1 MKETILAAIHAVG
14 PELDRL
20 SRNIYDN
27 PELGY
32 EEFKACAWHTELLE
46 KHGFSIEK
54 NYCDI
59 ATAYKA
65 TYDSN
70 KSGLTVAFLA
80 EYDALPMGHGC
91 GHQMQGPAI
100 LGAAEALKHALQG
113 KPYTLVVY
121 GTPGEEGGAGKRIM
135 LDDGFIHELD
145 VALMMHGGPATQVD
159 VKSMAM
165 KSIEVIFKGKSA
177 HAALKPEQG
186 RSALD
191 ALLLTFQGLE
201 YMREHV
207 KEDTRIHYT
216 VVDAGGPANVVPA
229 HAKGSFYLRSYNSTY
244 LETIW
249 ERFKKVVE
257 GASLMT
263 ETSYEIINSPL
274 MNRESKVP
282 VHSLNELIMDNA
294 KSIGAPNIKGAREK
308 TGSTDFGDVTYVL
321 PGSCLRIAFVPD
333 GTASHSQEY
342 LDAGKTK
349 AAHDAIIYSA
359 KILAATAYDLI
370 ENPEALKAV
379 QDEFRTTLEKMKQV

>member
-1 MKETILAAIHAVG
+1 MKEKLYQYIDQVKDELIVMSDQIYDR
-14 PELDRL
+14 PELMFK
-20 SRNIYDN
+20 
-27 PELGY
+27 
-32 EEFKACAWHTELLE
+32 EEFAADLLCRRLE
-46 KHGFSIEK
+46 KEGF
-54 NYCDI
+54 NVQRGLGTLP
-59 ATAYKA
+59 TAFKA
-65 TYDSN
+65 TFSHGEGGPTI
-70 KSGLTVAFLA
+70 GLLA

-263 ETSYEIINSPL
+263 ETSYEILNSPL